1 MGKPAARMGDLTAHG
16 GTIVLGLPTVLIGK
30 MPASTLGDMHV
41 CPMCTGPVPHVGG
54 PIILGSMGVLVG
66 KKPAARISDQAVC
79 VGPPSMN
86 AMGCFTV
93 LIGEAGSG
101 SQAGAAEAAAA
112 AAAAGKTGP
121 KAIKPFPL
129 SEPPAAPPKVHSVD
143 FEFLDS
149 AGKPLGGI
157 PFTLKDPD
165 GKLIVGAS
173 SMDGKGSYSGY
184 VKEGSFTVTI
194 PVLSEAKWDK
204 AEIAASESCGWSV
217 KADAFD
223 EGAQAWVSVYGTGE
237 GGLRIMVVTEEKKV
251 QGGKVSGT
259 WDAKAS
265 LLSEAGH
272 KPELETCETFQI
284 MVCVGTCVAVSPSLK
299 VHDTVEIVLT
309 GDAGKPR
316 KDMPYTL
323 TLRDGAV
330 LKGKL
335 DGQGKAKHEKV
346 IRGKFQVVF
355 GDTKVGVGEQKPAAD
370 NGLKAT
376 ADKDRPAVPEKE
388 QEPHGG
394 SGKGDLKEVETTNE
408 ICKEVK
414 ELDHLAI
421 NKIIHETVIIESGS
435 KAYSAINCDFEFEG
449 YFDLPKNW
457 YKKHGAKPQQA
468 RPISQD
474 PNIRQSKYFSTP
486 EHVGL
491 SYGIVQFTQQGPLG
505 ELLHK
510 MKIKDEG
517 KFREVFGEYSETLLE
532 ITAKKGPPS
541 KFEEE
546 VFDNCGVSM
555 GNKKVNRKPSLMKVG
570 GKDLWEKYWVE
581 KFELAATHPAFQA
594 AQNELVYE
602 NYFKPVV
609 NYLKSIGL
617 EPISEKSLAILFDRK
632 IQQGNSKK
640 YCDSLKIN
648 RKDQKGFWKK
658 EAARIGGDIKNRIE
672 MISESDRLSWEICY
686 RLS

>member
-54 PIILGSMGVLVG
+54 PIILGSMGVLIG
-66 KKPAARISDQAVC
+66 KKPAARVSDQAVC

-121 KAIKPFPL
+121 KTIKPFPL
-129 SEPPAAPPKVHSVD
+129 SEPPAAPPKVHAVD
-143 FEFLDS
+143 FVFLDS

-173 SMDGKGSYSGY
+173 SMDGKGSYGGY
-184 VKEGSFTVTI
+184 IKEGSFTVTI

-217 KADAFD
+217 KADGFD

-237 GGLRIMVVTEEKKV
+237 GGLRIMVATEEKKV

-265 LLSEAGH
+265 LLSESGH

-284 MVCVGTCVAVSPSLK
+284 MVCVGQCVAVSPLLK
-299 VHDTVEIVLT
+299 VYDTVEIVLT

-316 KDMPYTL
+316 KNMPYTL
-323 TLRDGAV
+323 TLRDGTV

-346 IRGKFQVVF
+346 VRGRFQVVF
-355 GDTKVGVGEQKPAAD
+355 GDAKVGA
-370 NGLKAT
+370 NGQEKVEEKKKT
-376 ADKDRPAVPEKE
+376 EPAVPVKE
-388 QEPHGG
+388 SPTPRKG
-394 SGKGDLKEVETTNE
+394 SGMGDLKEAEREQEAKNKQLVGEFIFPLKIKPEGDFTTGE
-408 ICKEVK
+408 KAFRARRSHGKRLHAGCDLYAPVGTEVR
-414 ELDHLAI
+414 A
-421 NKIIHETVIIESGS
+421 
-435 KAYSAINCDFEFEG
+435 
-449 YFDLPKNW
+449 
-457 YKKHGAKPQQA
+457 
-468 RPISQD
+468 
-474 PNIRQSKYFSTP
+474 
-486 EHVGL
+486 VGD
-491 SYGIVQFTQQGPLG
+491 GIIVQG
-505 ELLHK
+505 
-510 MKIKDEG
+510 
-517 KFREVFGEYSETLLE
+517 
-532 ITAKKGPPS
+532 PS
-541 KFEEE
+541 KFYAGTYAIYVDHGDFQVCYGEIQ
-546 VFDNCGVSM
+546 
-555 GNKKVNRKPSLMKVG
+555 NKNPDGLKVG
-570 GKDLWEKYWVE
+570 SKILKGQLIGYVGYLEHLSRSMLHFEMYKGSALGAFTQVNNPPFMRRKDLMDPTS
-581 KFELAATHPAFQA
+581 FL
-594 AQNELVYE
+594 
-602 NYFKPVV
+602 
-609 NYLKSIGL
+609 
-617 EPISEKSLAILFDRK
+617 
-632 IQQGNSKK
+632 IQWLRNPDK
-640 YCDSLKIN
+640 
-648 RKDQKGFWKK
+648 
-658 EAARIGGDIKNRIE
+658 ARQ
-672 MISESDRLSWEICY
+672 
-686 RLS
+686 

>member
-217 KADAFD
+217 KADGFD

-251 QGGKVSGT
+251 QGGKVAGT

-265 LLSEAGH
+265 LLSETGH

-284 MVCVGTCVAVSPSLK
+284 MVCVGQFVAVSPSLK

-346 IRGKFQVVF
+346 VRGKFQVVF
-355 GDTKVGVGEQKPAAD
+355 GDTKVGANGQEKAEEKKKTEPA
-370 NGLKAT
+370 G
-376 ADKDRPAVPEKE
+376 PVKE
-388 QEPHGG
+388 SPTPRKG
-394 SGKGDLKEVETTNE
+394 SGMGDLKEAERKQDEENEQLVGEYLFPLKVKPNGDFTTGEKAFRARRSQGKRLHAGCDLYVPVGTEVRAVGDGIVVAGPAEYYLGTYAIYVDHGEFHVCYGE
-408 ICKEVK
+408 IQIKNPSGLK
-414 ELDHLAI
+414 F
-421 NKIIHETVIIESGS
+421 GS
-435 KAYSAINCDFEFEG
+435 KISKGQLIG
-449 YFDLPKNW
+449 Y
-457 YKKHGAKPQQA
+457 
-468 RPISQD
+468 
-474 PNIRQSKYFSTP
+474 
-486 EHVGL
+486 VGL
-491 SYGIVQFTQQGPLG
+491 LE
-505 ELLHK
+505 ELSRSMLHFEMYK
-510 MKIKDEG
+510 GTVEG
-517 KFREVFGEYSETLLE
+517 KYSQRNNPPFNRRSDLMDPTDFLTRCLKTL
-532 ITAKKGPPS
+532 
-541 KFEEE
+541 
-546 VFDNCGVSM
+546 
-555 GNKKVNRKPSLMKVG
+555 
-570 GKDLWEKYWVE
+570 EK
-581 KFELAATHPAFQA
+581 A
-594 AQNELVYE
+594 
-602 NYFKPVV
+602 
-609 NYLKSIGL
+609 G
-617 EPISEKSLAILFDRK
+617 
-632 IQQGNSKK
+632 
-640 YCDSLKIN
+640 
-648 RKDQKGFWKK
+648 
-658 EAARIGGDIKNRIE
+658 
-672 MISESDRLSWEICY
+672 
-686 RLS
+686 

>member
-184 VKEGSFTVTI
+184 VKEGIFTVTI

-217 KADAFD
+217 KADGFD

-251 QGGKVSGT
+251 QGGKVAGT

-265 LLSEAGH
+265 LLSETGH

-284 MVCVGTCVAVSPSLK
+284 MVCVGTCVAVSSALK

-346 IRGKFQVVF
+346 IRGRFQVVF

-370 NGLKAT
+370 NGPKAT

-394 SGKGDLKEVETTNE
+394 SGTGDLKAVANKDENAEAAFDRIRFDGFSGKGYVIKDFKKFEG
-408 ICKEVK
+408 C
-414 ELDHLAI
+414 AI
-421 NKIIHETVIIESGS
+421 QLNPEKIIPSGM
-435 KAYSAINCDFEFEG
+435 
-449 YFDLPKNW
+449 DLPKGFNNQCASFVR
-457 YKKHGAKPQQA
+457 YFGLPQT
-468 RPISQD
+468 S
-474 PNIRQSKYFSTP
+474 SW
-486 EHVGL
+486 
-491 SYGIVQFTQQGPLG
+491 
-505 ELLHK
+505 
-510 MKIKDEG
+510 
-517 KFREVFGEYSETLLE
+517 
-532 ITAKKGPPS
+532 KKGPRVCNLKSGELPEGTVVATLRDGLYYS
-541 KFEEE
+541 
-546 VFDNCGVSM
+546 DTSGRSH
-555 GNKKVNRKPSLMKVG
+555 VG
-570 GKDLWEKYWVE
+570 IYLSHDDY
-581 KFELAATHPAFQA
+581 QD
-594 AQNELVYE
+594 
-602 NYFKPVV
+602 
-609 NYLKSIGL
+609 YLKTLNAESGVWL
-617 EPISEKSLAILFDRK
+617 MGQYST
-632 IQQGNSKK
+632 
-640 YCDSLKIN
+640 
-648 RKDQKGFWKK
+648 
-658 EAARIGGDIKNRIE
+658 ARIRRRQKRYSTNADEEKTGSPTKETWKDSKGDKHKNRVKWVDDGE
-672 MISESDRLSWEICY
+672 EYFVVLTDQ
-686 RLS
+686 